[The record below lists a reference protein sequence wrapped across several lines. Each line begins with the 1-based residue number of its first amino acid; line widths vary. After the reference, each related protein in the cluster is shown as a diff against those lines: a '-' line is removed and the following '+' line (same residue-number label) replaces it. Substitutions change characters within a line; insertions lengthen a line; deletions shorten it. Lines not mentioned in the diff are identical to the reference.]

1 MAIEKDTPTA
11 FRETAQRGKTAAAED
26 ALKLGEAT
34 TRRAADAVR
43 TMTEDGVEV
52 GRAAAGAGGE
62 MAKRGMGTLR
72 QTIGASA
79 GNAAGA
85 ATDTPG
91 APAAASTAQA
101 TGEGVGQI
109 QRLFAMTG
117 DAQGEAA
124 QQARSNMDAMLQCGT
139 VMLDGWQAI
148 CREWMGLAQDA
159 TARNLEGLNALARSR
174 SVPAL
179 YVAQSRLMKDGM
191 ELLLS
196 RSVRLS
202 QLSAQTADNAARHLT
217 ARSEATAGRTAGQ
230 TDGRP
235 G

>member
-26 ALKLGEAT
+26 ALKVGEAT

-43 TMTEDGVEV
+43 TMTEDGVAL

-62 MAKRGMGTLR
+62 MAKRGMDTLR

-79 GNAAGA
+79 GNFAGA
-85 ATDTPG
+85 ATETSG
-91 APAAASTAQA
+91 APAGSYSAAQA
-101 TGEGVGQI
+101 TGEGVGQF
-109 QRLFAMTG
+109 QRLFAMSG

-179 YVAQSRLMKDGM
+179 YAAQSRLMKDGM

-202 QLSAQTADNAARHLT
+202 QLSAQTADSAARHLT
-217 ARSEATAGRTAGQ
+217 ARSEATAGQ